1 MKKTVFPAICILIST
16 LFISILPTEKEA
28 AIYEDT
34 VRLHILAPS
43 DSSEDQTLKIYIR
56 DKLLDRYSEIL
67 ALAKGARDAERYIAA
82 YIEDIESDCRKWM
95 REVGR
100 ELEARAE
107 LVSEWYDT
115 REYDGFSLPAGSYS
129 SLKITLGEGE
139 GQNWWCV
146 MYPPMCLDIATQDLG
161 YTAEEEALISA
172 SGYAVK
178 FKILEIASIILE
190 K

>member
-1 MKKTVFPAICILIST
+1 MKKLLSST
-16 LFISILPTEKEA
+16 LILLAVTLIIALIPTEAEC

-107 LVSEWYDT
+107 E
-115 REYDGFSLPAGSYS
+115 RAEA
-129 SLKITLGEGE
+129 KK
-139 GQNWWCV
+139 
-146 MYPPMCLDIATQDLG
+146 
-161 YTAEEEALISA
+161 AEEEAD
-172 SGYAVK
+172 
-178 FKILEIASIILE
+178 KIRHEQKAQAKKQHNKAE
-190 K
+190 